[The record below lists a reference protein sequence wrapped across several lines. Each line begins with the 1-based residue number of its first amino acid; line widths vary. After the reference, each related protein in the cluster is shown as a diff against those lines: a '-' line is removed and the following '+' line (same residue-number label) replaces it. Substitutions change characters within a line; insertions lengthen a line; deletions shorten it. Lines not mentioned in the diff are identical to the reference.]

1 MTFPIFAALFFA
13 LPIASVVLLII
24 SIFRY
29 IVARKRNK
37 AVPNTYSDDE
47 IKKRKIMMIAMI
59 IIAGVLVTIVISL
72 MALLFLAVAYM

>member
-24 SIFRY
+24 SIVRY

-37 AVPNTYSDDE
+37 AVPNTYSDAE
-47 IKKRKIMMIAMI
+47 IRNRKIMMIAMI

-72 MALLFLAVAYM
+72 MSLLLLAVAYM

>member
-29 IVARKRNK
+29 IVARNRNK

-72 MALLFLAVAYM
+72 MGLLLLAVAYM